1 VKELTTTLAQDEQ
14 VIEKA
19 RDTFF
24 EVGQALMRIRDERK
38 YEQAGF
44 SGFVAYL
51 ESKSW
56 GLDRSRAYQ
65 MIEASA
71 VSNMLETP
79 VNARQAQA
87 LAPVLRQHKD
97 SPPEVQAQAVTEVY
111 EAAVVEA
118 GDKPVTARIIEA
130 VREKIMPKQPTKK
143 EQSSTPGEN
152 AKQLKEVY
160 DEIDVLLKKIQAVTQ
175 DHLVTSGKAFVG
187 RVDHRAAKAIV
198 ALEQLREW
206 AK

>member
-1 VKELTTTLAQDEQ
+1 MKELTTTLAQDEQ
-14 VIEKA
+14 VIERGLA
-19 RDTFF
+19 TFV
-24 EVGQALMRIRDERK
+24 EVGQALMRIRDGKK
-38 YEQAGF
+38 YEQVGF
-44 SGFVAYL
+44 DGFVAYL
-51 ESKSW
+51 ESRTW
-56 GLDRSRAYQ
+56 GISRSRAYQ
-65 MIEASA
+65 MIDVAA
-71 VSNMLETP
+71 VSTIVET
-79 VNARQAQA
+79 NEAQA
-87 LAPVLRQHKD
+87 RVLAPVFRQHKD